1 MSLKHRISAYVDL
14 FRRYREIFSY
24 HWQHRD
30 QMGNKL
36 LNEDEAEFLPSAL
49 SLQEKPVSPV
59 SRLVAKIL
67 MALIACLI
75 IWSVL
80 GRTDIVVNA
89 TGKIIPSVRTKTIAS
104 VDVASVKALHVDEG
118 QAVRAGDV
126 LIELDAKAF
135 DTERDKAAGDAALA
149 NMQVAR
155 SRALIEAVD
164 NQIAPRLAKLSDVSE
179 DAWRAEQRHLD
190 AQYKDFRAKLT
201 RIDEEIARYEQTLP
215 LTVQRAIDYKELA
228 QNHDVSTHAYLEK
241 EQARIDLERQLADVR
256 NQRRSLITETKRL
269 AYDLL
274 TDGSKISASS
284 RQDALRAD
292 SHSRLLKLT
301 SPIDGTVQQLTVH
314 TVGGVVPAA
323 QPLMLIVPR
332 ESVVEVEAFLE
343 NKDIGFIYEGQ
354 VVEVKVDAFEYT
366 KFGTIS
372 GRVTHVSRDAI
383 QDDKKGLI
391 YSVKVTLDKSTLR
404 VEGKEVVLSAG
415 MSVEAEIKT
424 GTRRLIEYV
433 LSPLIQHQRE
443 ALHER

>member
-179 DAWRAEQRHLD
+179 DAWRGEQRHLD
-190 AQYKDFRAKLT
+190 AQYRDFRAKLT
-201 RIDEEIARYEQTLP
+201 RIDEEIARYEQMLP
-215 LTVQRAIDYKELA
+215 LTIQRAIDYKELA

-256 NQRRSLITETKRL
+256 NQRRSLLTETKRL

-284 RQDALRAD
+284 HQDALRAD

-301 SPIDGTVQQLTVH
+301 SPIDGTVQQLSVH

-354 VVEVKVDAFEYT
+354 VVEVKIDAFEYT

-404 VEGKEVVLSAG
+404 VEGKEVALSAG